1 MATIS
6 CYSNP
11 LTTLPT
17 LPLEL
22 EELTCYSSTLTSLPT
37 LPPNL
42 RRLICLGN
50 PLETL
55 PELPSTLQQLRA
67 ELPIYYEEAKE
78 LQHGGRMIYDG
89 LWPEMVAAVNS
100 MIVRAAAYS
109 HQESKERCT
118 TRCSTYKEQI
128 MMKAWHPSRVEK
140 LIEMGYD
147 IEDM

>member
-1 MATIS
+1 
-6 CYSNP
+6 
-11 LTTLPT
+11 
-17 LPLEL
+17 
-22 EELTCYSSTLTSLPT
+22 
-37 LPPNL
+37 
-42 RRLICLGN
+42 
-50 PLETL
+50 LETL

-78 LQHGGRMIYDG
+78 LQHGGQMIYNG
-89 LWPEMVAAVNS
+89 LWPDMVAAVNS
-100 MIVRAAAYS
+100 MVVRAAEYS
-109 HQESKERCT
+109 HQQSKKRCT